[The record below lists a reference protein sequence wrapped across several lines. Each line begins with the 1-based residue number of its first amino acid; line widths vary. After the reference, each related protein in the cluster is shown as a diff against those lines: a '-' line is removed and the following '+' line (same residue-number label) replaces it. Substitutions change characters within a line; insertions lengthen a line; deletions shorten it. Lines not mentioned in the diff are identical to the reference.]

1 MTVLPGIRFPPDH
14 KGGHEMRVK
23 NINGTS
29 QRTCKCGSWL
39 DHWKNYSGQSLPRFC
54 AEETCIDKPEVG
66 AHVQK
71 DSSTDRSWYIVPLCK
86 KHNAKSESLDLVDF
100 IKLASA
106 NVAATCGRK

>member
-1 MTVLPGIRFPPDH
+1 MKVN
-14 KGGHEMRVK
+14 

-39 DHWKNYSGQSLPRFC
+39 DHWKNYSGQSLPTSCPEKSCTER
-54 AEETCIDKPEVG
+54 PEVG

-71 DSSTDRSWYIVPLCK
+71 DSSTDRSWYIVPLCS
-86 KHNAKSESLDLVDF
+86 KHNAQTGKSLELVDS

-106 NVAATCGRK
+106 NVAATCG

>member
-1 MTVLPGIRFPPDH
+1 MKVN
-14 KGGHEMRVK
+14 

-39 DHWKNYSGQSLPRFC
+39 DHWKNYSGQSLPTYC
-54 AEETCIDKPEVG
+54 PEKSCIGKPEVG

-71 DSSTDRSWYIVPLCK
+71 DSSTDRSWYILPLCS
-86 KHNAKSESLDLVDF
+86 KHNAETGKSLELVDS

-106 NVAATCGRK
+106 NVAATCG

>member
-1 MTVLPGIRFPPDH
+1 
-14 KGGHEMRVK
+14 MRVK

-39 DHWKNYSGQSLPRFC
+39 EHWRNYSGQSIPTYC
-54 AEETCIDKPEVG
+54 PEKACINKPEVG

-86 KHNAKSESLDLVDF
+86 THNSKTGQSLELVDS
-100 IKLASA
+100 IRLASA
-106 NVAATCGRK
+106 NVASTCGRG